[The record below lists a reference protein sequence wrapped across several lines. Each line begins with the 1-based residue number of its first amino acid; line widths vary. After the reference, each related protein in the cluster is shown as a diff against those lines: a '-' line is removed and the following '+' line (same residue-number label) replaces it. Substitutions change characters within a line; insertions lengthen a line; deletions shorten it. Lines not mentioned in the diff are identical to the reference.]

1 MTEKIKITSKG
12 QITIPKIF
20 REEIKLK
27 KGMYL
32 SAFVQEGNLVLKPLP
47 EENDKARFINYAHE
61 ESRGCIGI
69 SKVREMSKDFNLNM
83 AEQVR
88 EIREPED

>member
-32 SAFVQEGNLVLKPLP
+32 SAFVQEGNLVLKPLF
-47 EENDKARFINYAHE
+47 EENDKARLINYAYE
-61 ESRGCIGI
+61 ESSGC
-69 SKVREMSKDFNLNM
+69 R
-83 AEQVR
+83 
-88 EIREPED
+88 